1 MNKDIAPR
9 SCENGGGNGGGG
21 GAKWGPPS
29 IQTSVK
35 NLVTFRSYF
44 FLNFQQISF
53 KLSNFTNFKADV
65 PYLVHVKSLKKTLEG
80 SIMWEGESR

>member
-1 MNKDIAPR
+1 MVVVT
-9 SCENGGGNGGGG
+9 GGGG
-21 GAKWGPPS
+21 GEGDKCGPPLHTNVCKKFS
-29 IQTSVK
+29 D
-35 NLVTFRSYF
+35 FRSYF

-65 PYLVHVKSLKKTLEG
+65 PSLVHVKSLKKTLEG